1 MEIEDSDTTLSDGSD
16 LSLDIPMETKG
27 GAMMNT
33 FKDMSVSLRR
43 SEVTFNLFIRL
54 IRYYKTKLFS

>member
-16 LSLDIPMETKG
+16 LSLDIPME
-27 GAMMNT
+27 MNT

-54 IRYYKTKLFS
+54 KIL

>member
-16 LSLDIPMETKG
+16 LSLDIPMETKR

-54 IRYYKTKLFS
+54 KIL

>member
-16 LSLDIPMETKG
+16 LSLDIPME
-27 GAMMNT
+27 MNT
-33 FKDMSVSLRR
+33 FKDMMSVSLRR

-54 IRYYKTKLFS
+54 KIL